1 LPPADPAFGRA
12 RFQSVTARRPVAGA
26 KAAQTNMLL
35 ARNRR
40 ARKLVPGPP
49 SLPCHFASRY
59 AFARHPDGVRIA
71 FATMGRGDPLVKVGN
86 WLSHLEFDLGSPVWG
101 HMLEALS
108 SRHMLLRY
116 DQRGTGL
123 SDREV
128 RS

>member
-1 LPPADPAFGRA
+1 MPLRQQI
-12 RFQSVTARRPVAGA
+12 RFCS
-26 KAAQTNMLL
+26 
-35 ARNRR
+35 
-40 ARKLVPGPP
+40 
-49 SLPCHFASRY
+49 AS
-59 AFARHPDGVRIA
+59 DGVRIA
-71 FATMGRGDPLVKVGN
+71 FATMGRGDPPVKVGN